1 MVFAHDT
8 EASLIH
14 AAKLINT
21 AEREVDHLKTGADL
35 DEFLRAN
42 EFTGSRTH
50 TMHELRAVRHLRPQL
65 RAVWTAGE
73 DEAVRLVNNILRNG
87 RALPQLVKHDHWEYH
102 LHATTPE
109 APLEV
114 RIAVEAAMAFVD
126 VIRKQELERLRVCEA
141 EDCNAVLVD
150 LSRNRSKR
158 FCDTGNCANR
168 THVAAYRARKA
179 AAAPLRI
186 RKSSVG

>member
-8 EASLIH
+8 EASLLD

-21 AEREVDHLKTGADL
+21 AENEVDRLKTMADL
-35 DEFLRAN
+35 DEFLEVN
-42 EFTGSRTH
+42 GYTGSRTH

-65 RAVWTAGE
+65 RAIWTAEE

-102 LHATTPE
+102 LHATTRE

-114 RIAVEAAMAFVD
+114 RMAVEAAMAFVD
-126 VIRKQELERLRVCEA
+126 VIRDQELERLRVCEA
-141 EDCNAVLVD
+141 EGCNAVLVD

-158 FCDTGNCANR
+158 FCSTACGNRNA
-168 THVAAYRARKA
+168 VAAYRARRA
-179 AAAPLRI
+179 AD
-186 RKSSVG
+186 

>member
-1 MVFAHDT
+1 MVFAHDA
-8 EASLIH
+8 ERSLID

-21 AEREVDHLKTGADL
+21 AESEVDQLNTLADL
-35 DEFLRAN
+35 DEFVMAN
-42 EFTGSRTH
+42 DYSGSRSH
-50 TMHELRAVRHLRPQL
+50 TMGELRAVRHLRPRL
-65 RAVWTAGE
+65 RAVWTAEE

-87 RALPQLVKHDHWEYH
+87 RALPQLVKHDGWDYH
-102 LHATTPE
+102 LHATTPD
-109 APLEV
+109 APLDT
-114 RIAVEAAMAFVD
+114 RMAVDAAMALVD
-126 VIRKQELERLRVCEA
+126 VIREKELDRLRVCAA

-179 AAAPLRI
+179 TA
-186 RKSSVG
+186 